1 MEQRFEN
8 QDRMINYLMQQIQS
22 SESTANNS
30 LRRAN
35 ELSEKDREAAQKRV
49 VDLSIKYDDAAV
61 KLADLS
67 TQVQLM
73 KQEQQRA
80 DQSKNEL
87 RDKLRTAEEQNLQ
100 MANFI
105 KGL

>member
-35 ELSEKDREAAQKRV
+35 ELSEKDRETAQKRV
-49 VDLSIKYDDAAV
+49 VDLSIKYDDASV
-61 KLADLS
+61 RLSDLANK
-67 TQVQLM
+67 VNLM
-73 KQEQQRA
+73 QQEIQRA
-80 DQSKNEL
+80 D
-87 RDKLRTAEEQNLQ
+87 
-100 MANFI
+100 
-105 KGL
+105 